1 VAMGSCGGGVV
12 LEVLLGGGGGGGH
25 TSNSVSG
32 KTQLDSLASICC
44 ARVSVGRPLGLI
56 RIRAVC
62 LYAYLGGDLGT
73 DITSMGLTSL
83 SSTAAATSSRPFA
96 AVTPSSPSSP
106 PSLELDDDNINR
118 LSATES
124 EGSIGQ

>member
-1 VAMGSCGGGVV
+1 VAMGSCGGGAV
-12 LEVLLGGGGGGGH
+12 LEVLLGGGGGGH

-32 KTQLDSLASICC
+32 KTQLDSLASIRC

-106 PSLELDDDNINR
+106 PSLELGDDNINR